1 MPIEVELPDGSIAEF
16 PDGMP
21 DDQINAVLQRQFGG
35 GQTPVTDLPAVQA
48 LPPDFSEVTSSVD
61 STADGRQAD
70 GWRAGPLRDA
80 AFSLRSVLQGGGSL
94 LGALGGDALGALE
107 TKITGRPVAGFR
119 DNAARL
125 ADVLGLPQAQTAGDR
140 VLGDVGEALTGTA
153 LTLGGGAALNAGRGV
168 APTLTSAAPAPTA
181 VPGLAERAG
190 EFLTAQP
197 VLQAISTIG
206 SSGAAGLARES
217 GAGPVGQLAAAL
229 AGGIG
234 PAALMQGGAA
244 AVRGAVR
251 GRSGEAMRNTIA
263 DFEALGT
270 TPSVGQASGNTN
282 LQGVENLLAGAPTSS
297 GVMRRFAEGQGDDI
311 ARNLGERSR
320 ALAADPTR
328 QNAGTAIEKGVAAFK
343 GDVTARRRALY
354 DAVDQLVPSDTPV
367 RLDRTNAELARLTAV
382 DPGAPASAASM
393 IPDEVTQLAR
403 NIASDLGEGGT
414 ALPYQTFKDLRSN
427 LGNGLFD
434 FTLTPD
440 RATSQL
446 RGVYR
451 AMGDDIEAA
460 VQAQGGKAPEA
471 LARANAYFKST
482 QEQLKQLER
491 VVNKA
496 GGPEKV
502 YNAVMA
508 GAGEGGTTLKR
519 VMEALPDDGKKSLT
533 AAVLNRMGRPT
544 PGQAGLPAEQ
554 FSPGTFMTNW
564 SKLSQEARRELFG
577 HYGPGFAKDM
587 DQIAR
592 VADNIKSGAQVYA
605 NPSGSTN
612 KAFAYGYAAALVAS
626 LMDVTGASTA
636 SLAGS
641 GIGANLAARL
651 LTYPPAVRWLSR
663 ATIAPKGSVVGSLA
677 SLRNIAAST
686 KDPQLAELATELQ
699 EVVPDERDRAD
710 SSDRQ

>member
-1 MPIEVELPDGSIAEF
+1 MPIEVDLPDGSIAEF

-21 DDQINAVLQRQFGG
+21 DAEINAVLQRQFGG
-35 GQTPVTDLPAVQA
+35 GQAPVTDMPAVQA
-48 LPPDFSEVTSSVD
+48 LPPDFSGVTASVD
-61 STADGRQAD
+61 STASDRQAD
-70 GWRAGPLRDA
+70 GWKAGIGRDL
-80 AFSLRSVLQGGGSL
+80 AFGARSALQGAGSL
-94 LGALGGDALGALE
+94 LGAFGGDALGALE
-107 TKITGRPVAGFR
+107 TNVTGRPVSSFR

-140 VLGDVGEALTGTA
+140 VLGDIGEALTGTA
-153 LTLGGGAALNAGRGV
+153 LSLGGGAALSGGRAA
-168 APTLTSAAPAPTA
+168 APTIANAAPAPTA
-181 VPGLAERAG
+181 VPGIAERAG

-197 VLQAISTIG
+197 LLQVLSTIG
-206 SSGAAGLARES
+206 SAGAAGTAREN
-217 GAGPVGQLAAAL
+217 GAGGGGQLAAAL

-234 PAALMQGGAA
+234 PAALAQGGAA
-244 AVRGAVR
+244 ALRGAVR
-251 GRSGEAMRNTIA
+251 GRSGDAMRNTIA

-270 TPSVGQASGNTN
+270 TPSVGQASGNSN
-282 LQGVENLLAGAPTSS
+282 LVGVENLLAGAPTSS
-297 GVMRRFAEGQGDDI
+297 GVMQRFAQGQGDDI
-311 ARNLGERSR
+311 AQNLAGRSR
-320 ALAADPTR
+320 ALAPDPTR
-328 QNAGTAIEKGVAAFK
+328 QNAGTAIESGVASFK

-354 DAVDQLVPSDTPV
+354 DAVDQLVQSDAPV
-367 RLDRTNAELARLTAV
+367 RLDRTRAELTRLTTP
-382 DPGAPASAASM
+382 DPGAPSSSGSL
-393 IPDEVTQLAR
+393 IPDEVNQLAR
-403 NIASDLGEGGT
+403 NIAADLGETGDS
-414 ALPYQTFKDLRSN
+414 LPYQTFKDLRSN

-434 FTLTPD
+434 FSLTPD
-440 RATSQL
+440 KATTQL

-460 VQAQGGKAPEA
+460 VAAQGGQAPAA

-491 VVNKA
+491 VVNKN

-564 SKLSQEARRELFG
+564 SKLSNEARAELFG

-592 VADNIKSGAQVYA
+592 VADNIKSGASFFA
-605 NPSGSTN
+605 NPSGTAN
-612 KAFAYGYAAALVAS
+612 RAAAYTYGAALVAS
-626 LMDVTGASTA
+626 MMDVTGTTTSQLLGAG
-636 SLAGS
+636 LA
-641 GIGANLAARL
+641 ANGGARL
-651 LTYPPAVRWLSR
+651 LTSPRFVKWLAR
-663 ATIAPKGSVVGSLA
+663 ATTAPKGSVAGSLS
-677 SLRNIAAST
+677 SLRNIATSSNDGELEDIAE
-686 KDPQLAELATELQ
+686 QLRKAQQ
-699 EVVPDERDRAD
+699 EAD
-710 SSDRQ
+710 GADNED

>member
-1 MPIEVELPDGSIAEF
+1 MAIDPSTIVWDDELPSQPMPRLGQAPDPASIVWDDMPI
-16 PDGMP
+16 
-21 DDQINAVLQRQFGG
+21 
-35 GQTPVTDLPAVQA
+35 TDLPTVQA
-48 LPPDFSEVTSSVD
+48 APPDFSSVTATVD
-61 STADGRQAD
+61 STASGRQAD
-70 GWRAGPLRDA
+70 GWKAGPLRDA
-80 AFSLRSVLQGGGSL
+80 LFGARSVLQGGGSL
-94 LGALGGDALGALE
+94 IGALGGDALGALE
-107 TKITGRPVAGFR
+107 TKITGRPVASFR
-119 DNAARL
+119 DNAVRL
-125 ADVLGLPQAQTAGDR
+125 ADVLGLPQAQTSGDR
-140 VLGDVGEALTGTA
+140 VLGDVGEALTGTG
-153 LTLGGGAALNAGRGV
+153 LTLGAGAALNAGRAV
-168 APTLTSAAPAPTA
+168 VPTLSTAAPAPTA
-181 VPGLAERAG
+181 LPTVAQRTG

-197 VLQAISTIG
+197 LLQAISTVG
-206 SSGAAGLARES
+206 SSGAAGVARES
-217 GAGPVGQLAAAL
+217 GAGPGGQLAAAL
-229 AGGIG
+229 AGGLA
-234 PAALMQGGAA
+234 PAALLQGGAA
-244 AVRGAVR
+244 SVRGAVR
-251 GRSGEAMRNTIA
+251 GRSGQGMRDTIG

-270 TPSVGQASGNTN
+270 TPSVGQASGNNN

-311 ARNLGERSR
+311 ARNLGARSR
-320 ALAADPTR
+320 ALTADPTR
-328 QNAGTAIEKGVAAFK
+328 QNAGAAIEKGVAAFK

-403 NIASDLGEGGT
+403 NIVSDLGDGGA

-460 VQAQGGKAPEA
+460 VQAQGGKAPDA
-471 LARANAYFKST
+471 LARANAYFKFT

-564 SKLSQEARRELFG
+564 SKLSDEARRELFG

-592 VADNIKSGAQVYA
+592 VADNIKSGSQVFA
-605 NPSGSTN
+605 NPSGTGN
-612 KAFAYGYAAALVAS
+612 RAAAYTYGAALVAS
-626 LMDVTGASTA
+626 LMDVTGTTTA
-636 SLAGS
+636 QL
-641 GIGANLAARL
+641 IGAGLGANGGARL
-651 LTYPPAVRWLSR
+651 LTNPRFVKWLSR
-663 ATIAPKGSVVGSLA
+663 ATTAPVGSVTGSLA
-677 SLRNIAAST
+677 SLRNIASST
-686 KDPQLAELATELQ
+686 GDAELQ
-699 EVVPDERDRAD
+699 EIAEQLGKAEQESAGANDD
-710 SSDRQ
+710 Q

>member
-21 DDQINAVLQRQFGG
+21 DEQINAVLQRQFGG
-35 GQTPVTDLPAVQA
+35 AQMPVTDLPAVQA
-48 LPPDFSEVTSSVD
+48 LPLDFSEVTSTVD
-61 STADGRQAD
+61 STAAGRQAD

-107 TKITGRPVAGFR
+107 TKITGRPVASFR
-119 DNAARL
+119 DNAGRL
-125 ADVLGLPQAQTAGDR
+125 ADAIGLPQAQTAGDR
-140 VLGDVGEALTGTA
+140 VLGDVGEALTGTG
-153 LTLGGGAALNAGRGV
+153 LTLGAGAALNAGRAV
-168 APTLTSAAPAPTA
+168 VPTLSNAAPAPTSLPTVA
-181 VPGLAERAG
+181 QRTGD
-190 EFLTAQP
+190 FLTAQP
-197 VLQAISTIG
+197 LLQAISTVG
-206 SSGAAGLARES
+206 SSGAGGVARES
-217 GAGPVGQLAAAL
+217 GAGPGGQLAAAL
-229 AGGIG
+229 AGGLA
-234 PAALMQGGAA
+234 PAALLQGGAA
-244 AVRGAVR
+244 GVRGAVR
-251 GRSGEAMRNTIA
+251 GRSGQGMRDTIA

-297 GVMRRFAEGQGDDI
+297 GVMRRFAQGQGDDI
-311 ARNLGERSR
+311 AKNLGERSR

-403 NIASDLGEGGT
+403 NIASDLGDGGT

-451 AMGDDIEAA
+451 AMGDDIESA
-460 VQAQGGKAPEA
+460 VQAQGGKAPAA

-544 PGQAGLPAEQ
+544 PGQAGLPVEQ

-564 SKLSQEARRELFG
+564 SKLSDEARRELFG

-592 VADNIKSGAQVYA
+592 VADNIKGGSQVFA
-605 NPSGSTN
+605 NPSGSAN
-612 KAFAYGYAAALVAS
+612 RAAAYTYGAALVAS
-626 LMDVTGASTA
+626 LMDVSGVSTA
-636 SLAGS
+636 SLLGS
-641 GIGANLAARL
+641 GAGANVVARAMVNPRFVKWLA
-651 LTYPPAVRWLSR
+651 R
-663 ATIAPKGSVVGSLA
+663 ATTAPIGSVAGSLA
-677 SLRNIAAST
+677 SLRNIAANT
-686 KDPQLAELATELQ
+686 NDPELQ
-699 EVVPDERDRAD
+699 QIAEQLGNAEEENGQAAE
-710 SSDRQ
+710 

>member
-1 MPIEVELPDGSIAEF
+1 MAGPLPWEEYQQLQAKPAPRAAQPAEEVGPWTEYQDIPTLG
-16 PDGMP
+16 
-21 DDQINAVLQRQFGG
+21 
-35 GQTPVTDLPAVQA
+35 TVQA

-70 GWRAGPLRDA
+70 GWKAGIPRDL
-80 AFSLRSVLQGGGSL
+80 AFGARSVLQGLGSL
-94 LGALGGDALGALE
+94 LGAVGGDALGALE
-107 TKITGRPVAGFR
+107 TKITGRPVASFR
-119 DNAARL
+119 DNAAAL
-125 ADVLGLPQAQTAGDR
+125 GDTLGLPKAQTSGDR
-140 VLGDVGEALTGTA
+140 VLGDIGEALTGTA
-153 LTLGGGAALNAGRGV
+153 LTLGGGGTLTAGRSI
-168 APTLTSAAPAPTA
+168 APTLARAAPAPNV
-181 VPGLAERAG
+181 VPTLGEKAG
-190 EFLTAQP
+190 AFLTAQP
-197 VLQAISTIG
+197 GLQVASTLG
-206 SSGAAGLARES
+206 SSSAASLAKEN
-217 GAGPVGQLAAAL
+217 GAGAGGQLAAAL
-229 AGGIG
+229 AGGLG
-234 PAALMQGGAA
+234 PGALLQGGSAAL
-244 AVRGAVR
+244 RGVVR
-251 GRSGEAMRNTIA
+251 GRSGEAMRNTIS

-270 TPSVGQASGNTN
+270 TPSVGQASGNVG
-282 LQGVENLLAGAPTSS
+282 LQGVESLLAGAPTSA
-297 GVMRRFAEGQGDDI
+297 GVMRRFATAQGADI
-311 ARNLGERSR
+311 AKNLGERSR

-328 QNAGTAIEKGVAAFK
+328 QNAGAAIERGVAAFK

-393 IPDEVTQLAR
+393 IPDDVTQLAR

-508 GAGEGGTTLKR
+508 GSGEGGTTLKR

-533 AAVLNRMGRPT
+533 AAVLNRMGRPM

-564 SKLSQEARRELFG
+564 SKLSDEARRELFG

-592 VADNIKSGAQVYA
+592 VADNIKAGSQVFA

-612 KAFAYGYAAALVAS
+612 RAAAYTYGAALVAS
-626 LMDVTGASTA
+626 LMDVTGTTTA
-636 SLAGS
+636 QLLGAG
-641 GIGANLAARL
+641 LAANGGSRL
-651 LTYPPAVRWLSR
+651 LTNPRFVKWLAR
-663 ATIAPKGSVVGSLA
+663 ATTAPVGSVAGSLG
-677 SLRNIAAST
+677 SLRNIASNSGDA
-686 KDPQLAELATELQ
+686 ELQ
-699 EVVPDERDRAD
+699 EIAD
-710 SSDRQ
+710 QLGEAQQKASDANDDQ